1 MEKIYMTLLFST
13 IIQKINMSN
22 EKIENKKIKPFEV
35 LTLAFDAV
43 LLLVADKFSIKT
55 ISNSEALNLF
65 D

>member
-1 MEKIYMTLLFST
+1 MTLLFST